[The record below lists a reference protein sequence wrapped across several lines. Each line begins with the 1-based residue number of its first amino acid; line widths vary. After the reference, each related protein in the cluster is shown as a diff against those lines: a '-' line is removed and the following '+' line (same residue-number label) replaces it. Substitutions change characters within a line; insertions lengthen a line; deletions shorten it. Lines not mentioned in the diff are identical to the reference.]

1 MSLKQSKNL
10 PLIDKNFCNC
20 NCYEGLTS
28 GLVWNER
35 LASNFLLRA
44 ELETTEAH
52 KYSTISR

>member
-35 LASNFLLRA
+35 LASNFLLRP
-44 ELETTEAH
+44 ELEMTEAH
-52 KYSTISR
+52 KY